1 MAVEERWQRGF
12 AFLALDAEQI
22 GALLGERVLEVASL
36 SGGLRNTNY
45 RLRLAGQAEP
55 VVLRLYTAEAEAC
68 RREAALLRL
77 VDGRVPVPHVLRS
90 DPDASPPWML
100 QTFVPGERLDHVLQ
114 AASPARVEALCYSA
128 GRHLAA
134 VHAFTF
140 PWAGFFDGQL
150 QMLEPLGPAYGWS
163 AMLEDWLAGERVP
176 ARLGAELSQRLLAFV
191 RANGWREEQLVV
203 SPPSLLHADYK
214 PWNLLASD
222 DQVTAVLDW
231 EFAFAGT
238 PLNDLGIFL
247 RYRARERPEYTRG
260 FVAGYRDGGGRL
272 PDDWPRLSQL
282 IDLISL
288 CSFLDREQDDPT
300 RTRDVQ
306 QLIAATLEL
315 DG

>member
-12 AFLALDAEQI
+12 TFLELGAEEI
-22 GALLGERVLEVASL
+22 GALLGERVLDVASL

-55 VVLRLYTAEAEAC
+55 VVLRLYVAEAEAC

-77 VDGRVPVPHVLRS
+77 VQDRVPVPRVLRS

-114 AASPARVEALCYSA
+114 SASPERVAALCSSA

-134 VHAFTF
+134 IHAVTF

-150 QMLEPLGPAYGWS
+150 QLLEPLGPAYGWS
-163 AMLEDWLAGERVP
+163 AMLEGWLSSERVP
-176 ARLGAELSQRLLAFV
+176 ARLGVELSQRLLAFV
-191 RANGWREEQLVV
+191 RANRWREAQLAV

-214 PWNLLASD
+214 PWNLLAGED
-222 DQVTAVLDW
+222 TVTAVLDW

-238 PLNDLGIFL
+238 PMNDLGIFL
-247 RYRARERPEYTRG
+247 RYRERERPEYTRG
-260 FVAGYRDGGGRL
+260 FIAGYRDGGGRL
-272 PDDWPRLSQL
+272 PDDWPRLSRL

-288 CSFLDREQDDPT
+288 CGFLDREQDDPT
-300 RTRDVQ
+300 RTSDVQ